1 MGGYNRHDT
10 FSQQQNLSTNIP
22 TTPVQ
27 NIMDRRS
34 LSPTTSHRPV
44 SQDNSQG
51 YVDDEKVASL
61 VSMDFDPAKAV
72 AALKRHNND
81 LELALNELLAG

>member
-1 MGGYNRHDT
+1 MPQPART
-10 FSQQQNLSTNIP
+10 TRRPETMSQTGTQ
-22 TTPVQ
+22 V
-27 NIMDRRS
+27 
-34 LSPTTSHRPV
+34 
-44 SQDNSQG
+44 

-81 LELALNELLAG
+81 IELALNELLAG